1 MPIHRLRSPA
11 RGARRSSIVGGHERV
26 LLAAVDLSP
35 ASEAVFDAALDIAH
49 AEPDAT
55 IHLLHVRRPADAI
68 PEARAAETLADWA
81 ARLPDE
87 GAAIELSRP
96 TTCPRPSCAPR
107 RASTPTSSSWAPRG
121 ARASRASFA
130 PRWPRGWRA
139 PRAARCSSCARSEAG
154 DGAAFDFSN
163 N

>member
-1 MPIHRLRSPA
+1 MPIHRPRSPA

-81 ARLPDE
+81 ALLPDE
-87 GAAIELSRP
+87 GAAIELCAVEADDVP
-96 TTCPRPSCAPR
+96 TAIV
-107 RASTPTSSSWAPRG
+107 
-121 ARASRASFA
+121 
-130 PRWPRGWRA
+130 
-139 PRAARCSSCARSEAG
+139 RAAARLDADVILVGTHGRTGVARVVRSSVAERVARTAGCSVFIVRKKRG
-154 DGAAFDFSN
+154 G
-163 N
+163 